1 MTSND
6 PAQPNTPQGAP
17 SYLIIG
23 AAKCATTWL
32 QACLNDHPGA
42 YCPPGEPHYFS
53 YDFNPDDPLP
63 RSYLDRFADAKPGQV
78 IGENSNTY
86 LPHPGCARRIEQTLP
101 NARLVI
107 SLRDP
112 VSRAYSD
119 YAMRIRQQGKLSDMF
134 RFIDPDHAPDYWFLH
149 KGLYH
154 QQITHWLEHFPR
166 EQVLILIADDYKTD
180 AQNQFAM
187 LCRHIGIDD
196 GFVPPSLT
204 AKVNTKDQRLVFP
217 RLRRQL
223 RGNPLGRKLDDA
235 LRGSGLKAMVRGLF
249 GKNAK
254 AQPFDDDTK
263 QKLRDFYR
271 EDVTK
276 LSELLDRDLTSWV
289 KP

>member
-1 MTSND
+1 MSNND
-6 PAQPNTPQGAP
+6 PQHQGPDARTP

-42 YCPPGEPHYFS
+42 YIPPGEPHYFS
-53 YDFNPDDPLP
+53 YDFDPEDPLP
-63 RSYLDRFADAKPGQV
+63 KAYLDRFKDAEPGQV
-78 IGENSNTY
+78 VGENSNTY
-86 LPHPGCARRIEQTLP
+86 LPHPDCARRIKATLP
-101 NARLVI
+101 DARLVI

-154 QQITHWLEHFPR
+154 QQISQWLEHFPR

-180 AQNQFAM
+180 AQNQFAS

-196 GFVPPSLT
+196 SFVPPSLT
-204 AKVNTKDQRLVFP
+204 AKVNTKDQKLVFP
-217 RLRRQL
+217 RLRRKLRASPLGKRFDDTL
-223 RGNPLGRKLDDA
+223 RGIG
-235 LRGSGLKAMVRGLF
+235 LRGIARALLS
-249 GKNAK
+249 KNAK
-254 AQPFDDDTK
+254 VPPLDDHTK
-263 QKLRDFYR
+263 SALRAFYR
-271 EDVTK
+271 QDILK
-276 LSELLDRDLTSWV
+276 LSELLGRDLTHWI